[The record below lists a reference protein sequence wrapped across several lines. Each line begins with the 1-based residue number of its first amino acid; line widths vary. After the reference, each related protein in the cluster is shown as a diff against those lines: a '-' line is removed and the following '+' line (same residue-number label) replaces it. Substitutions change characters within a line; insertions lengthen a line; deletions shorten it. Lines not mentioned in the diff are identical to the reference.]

1 MTLSE
6 FKMNLLLLGIPA
18 KHGGYYLLPNV
29 VFIVIN
35 TITTGVVVYDD
46 MNNYYLINETT
57 NYEKA
62 LEVIVERL
70 NDHR

>member
-18 KHGGYYLLPNV
+18 KHEEYYLLPNV